1 MHMFASV
8 NARAKDTE
16 PVWLFVSLSDGGLAA
31 PLLAVL
37 NLNEPASGFAIY
49 NSFGAGGNGQALW
62 RLAVM
67 ASGEN
72 AALWIGNSIHWLALQ
87 PQAGSGQPAI
97 TALAPRTGLGAGGG
111 LAFATGDRLIAVDE
125 SGVGRQFAGAGG
137 AVITSPAFP
146 TLPANVI
153 GAAVDPNNS
162 ALVVSING
170 GQDQVYNYP
179 DLTLRH
185 TYNGNYFL
193 GPVQLYG
200 TDGVG
205 VVGYGPPQSGTRFDL
220 FRGTVNDS
228 VASRIGYNGVENR
241 LGVVTQAGGRTLLVY
256 VVVSNGQLVLNVI
269 NLDTFAVIRQWV
281 LGASSSTVIADPVFS
296 HGGRYVWVVAQGPD
310 VSFLRRFNVDTGEL
324 KNAYDLGI
332 GTLPSGEPRQA
343 FVRTYEV
350 TL

>member
-1 MHMFASV
+1 MHMFASI

-31 PLLAVL
+31 PNLAVL
-37 NLNEPASGFAIY
+37 NLTEPSSGFALY
-49 NSFGAGGNGQALW
+49 NSAGTGGNGQSLS

-67 ASGEN
+67 ATGER
-72 AALWIGNSIHWLALQ
+72 AALWIGDAIHWLGVA
-87 PQAGSGQPAI
+87 PQSGSGRPDLV
-97 TALAPRTGLGAGGG
+97 TLAQHTGLGAGGG
-111 LAFATGDRLIAVDE
+111 VAFADSDRLIAVSD
-125 SGVGRQFAGAGG
+125 SGVGRQFDGAGG
-137 AVITSPAFP
+137 EVLASPVFP
-146 TLPANVI
+146 TLPANVL
-153 GAAVDPNNS
+153 GVALDAATN
-162 ALVVSING
+162 AMVVTING

-193 GPVQLYG
+193 GPVQFYG
-200 TDGVG
+200 SDGLG
-205 VVGYGPPQSGTRFDL
+205 VVGYGPPQAGTRFDL

-241 LGVVTQAGGRTLLVY
+241 LGVVTQAGGRTLLAY
-256 VVVSNGQLVLNVI
+256 VVVSNSQLVLNVI